1 MAPLLLVTPVPK
13 IAQPQRGNQAQLG
26 FISAAVD
33 HANANEQVFR
43 AGFGVINENVEVA
56 VVIKNAGLNQLVFGL
71 ITTAPAVLLH
81 QVLVGEFLLR
91 VLVQPPH
98 EAVGW
103 GVELMKEIVLEVF
116 AVVALAIGQ
125 AKGALFQ
132 DGITA
137 IPKGETKTEQPL
149 LIADAEQTVFSPA
162 VAAHAGVLMG
172 E

>member
-1 MAPLLLVTPVPK
+1 MAPVLLVTPVPQ
-13 IAQPQRGNQAQLG
+13 IAQPERGNQAELRLIG
-26 FISAAVD
+26 SAVD
-33 HANANEQVFR
+33 HANADQQVFR
-43 AGFGVINENVEVA
+43 AGFGVINEDVEVA
-56 VVIKNAGLNQLVFGL
+56 VVIKDAGLHQLVFGL
-71 ITTAPAVLLH
+71 ITATAAVLFH

-116 AVVALAIGQ
+116 AMVALAVGQ

-137 IPKGETKTEQPL
+137 IPKGETKAEQPL
-149 LIADAEQTVFSPA
+149 LITDAK
-162 VAAHAGVLMG
+162 
-172 E
+172 

>member
-1 MAPLLLVTPVPK
+1 MAPVLLVTPVPK
-13 IAQPQRGNQAQLG
+13 IAQPQRGDQAQLG
-26 FISAAVD
+26 FLGTAVD
-33 HANANEQVFR
+33 HANADQQIFR
-43 AGFGVINENVEVA
+43 AGFGVIDKDVEVA
-56 VVIKNAGLNQLVFGL
+56 VVVKDAGLHQLVFGL
-71 ITTAPAVLLH
+71 ITTAAAVLLH
-81 QVLVGEFLLR
+81 QVPVGEFLLR

-149 LIADAEQTVFSPA
+149 LITDAEQTVFSPA